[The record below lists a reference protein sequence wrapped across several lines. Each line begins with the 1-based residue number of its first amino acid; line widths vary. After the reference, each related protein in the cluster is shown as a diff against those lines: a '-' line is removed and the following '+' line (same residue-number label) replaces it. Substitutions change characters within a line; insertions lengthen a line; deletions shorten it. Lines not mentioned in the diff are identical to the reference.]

1 MGSTLPITVQ
11 SEGTLITIPPHIA
24 NTSRVASC
32 GGVIL
37 AARRSI
43 SQPPMMAVASP
54 PRKSGELLRR
64 TTPLR
69 IAVAD
74 RIEFEDA
81 GGSSREASAVNPADA
96 PAVPPALP
104 SFRLAPLSRSRF
116 AMAERQ

>member
-1 MGSTLPITVQ
+1 MTVQ
-11 SEGTLITIPPHIA
+11 SGGTLITMPPHIA

-64 TTPLR
+64 ATPPR

-81 GGSSREASAVNPADA
+81 GGSSGEASAVVHAAA
-96 PAVPPALP
+96 PAAAPALP
-104 SFRLAPLSRSRF
+104 SFRSGRL
-116 AMAERQ
+116 